1 MRKTITIGELGTIIT
16 GKTPPTTNKN
26 YYGDYAVFIKP
37 TDISEQSK
45 YTYETEE
52 MYSKLAAEKYKSS
65 QIPQG
70 AICVPCIGTI
80 GTKMTMAPCD
90 CYTNQSINS
99 IICNENYDNEYVYYL
114 IKHFLPGLKAY
125 NLGTASGREYV
136 SKSNFE
142 KIELVAEQDKT
153 IQIKL
158 GKVLSRYDSLI
169 ENYQKQ
175 IKLLEEAA
183 QRLYK
188 EWFVDLRFPGHENTK
203 NVNGLPDGWEK
214 RTFGSVIEYEI
225 GGGWGA
231 DTKTSNSIIPAYV
244 IRGTDMSALD
254 MGALKELPYRFHQES
269 NYKARQLMHNDIVF
283 EVSGGSKNEG
293 VAKTF
298 LVQQELLDKLDNHVI
313 CASFCKLIRLKDSST
328 AYYIYDTLKEWRA
341 SGITTQYD
349 KRSASSIVNYRWKDF
364 LSQQE
369 IVIPNEIVLRDYIKK
384 SELIHSSITKK
395 SSQIRLLTEAR
406 DRLLPKLMSGEIEV
420 SGDGL
425 KGQQSVSPMATPWV
439 RK

>member
-1 MRKTITIGELGTIIT
+1 MRKTITIGDLGTIIT

-52 MYSKLAAEKYKSS
+52 MYSKLAAEKYESS
-65 QIPQG
+65 LIPKG

-99 IICNENYDNEYVYYL
+99 IVCNENYDNEYVYYL
-114 IKHFLPGLKAY
+114 IKNFLPGLKAY

-153 IQIKL
+153 IQKRI
-158 GKVLSRYDSLI
+158 GVILSRYDSLI

-188 EWFVDLRFPGHENTK
+188 EWFVDLHFPDHENTK
-203 NVNGLPDGWEK
+203 IVDGVPEGWEK
-214 RTFGSVIEYEI
+214 KPVDSIYSIKYGKNLSTKLISESGEFPVYGANGVIGYYDKANCNEQVVLITSRGNGSGDVLMTYHKDAFITNNSFIVSPLEDYSYCQLPFTYQFLKNANFRAVRTGAAQPQLTNQSIHTVDVVLPSKDVIIEYC
-225 GGGWGA
+225 
-231 DTKTSNSIIPAYV
+231 DKVSFSNKKII
-244 IRGTDMSALD
+244 L
-254 MGALKELPYRFHQES
+254 LK
-269 NYKARQLMHNDIVF
+269 N
-283 EVSGGSKNEG
+283 
-293 VAKTF
+293 
-298 LVQQELLDKLDNHVI
+298 
-313 CASFCKLIRLKDSST
+313 
-328 AYYIYDTLKEWRA
+328 
-341 SGITTQYD
+341 
-349 KRSASSIVNYRWKDF
+349 
-364 LSQQE
+364 
-369 IVIPNEIVLRDYIKK
+369 
-384 SELIHSSITKK
+384 
-395 SSQIRLLTEAR
+395 QIRLLTEAR
-406 DRLLPKLMSGEIEV
+406 DRLLPKLMNGEIKV
-420 SGDGL
+420 
-425 KGQQSVSPMATPWV
+425 
-439 RK
+439 